1 MWSEIACPDIK
12 PTYLCAPR
20 EFLKKCLSCLII
32 VQSCYCDYRINLSH
46 VLAAWSAFLALFTWS
61 RRTTRAKDHRLF
73 ILITHK
79 STRSENPITWR
90 KWNVNFPTH
99 LPHGSAAAQH
109 LNTETTIR
117 PENEARGTRG
127 ITHEVWW
134 KSHARSH
141 FERNETNEYTTLPE
155 AASVVT
161 HEDFLAVTTDGAI
174 HLKHKSNAGDVQ
186 RLSVEAFP
194 VKGLGKRLQSAR

>member
-1 MWSEIACPDIK
+1 MHPCIPSCCLPRDRRLPAQPISTRKAKWREIK
-12 PTYLCAPR
+12 PTNLCAPR

-32 VQSCYCDYRINLSH
+32 VQSCYFDYRINKHFRCSRC
-46 VLAAWSAFLALFTWS
+46 VIFRALFTWS
-61 RRTTRAKDHRLF
+61 QRTTRAKDHRLF

-90 KWNVNFPTH
+90 QWNVNFPTH
-99 LPHGSAAAQH
+99 LPHGSVAAQH

-134 KSHARSH
+134 KSH
-141 FERNETNEYTTLPE
+141 FERNETNE
-155 AASVVT
+155 
-161 HEDFLAVTTDGAI
+161 
-174 HLKHKSNAGDVQ
+174 
-186 RLSVEAFP
+186 
-194 VKGLGKRLQSAR
+194 